1 MNIKEKL
8 LRKERSWTDI
18 FILVLIQAYLWM
30 QLGGFLAMK
39 VLQADKWGYLFTD
52 NAEIAADIGE
62 YFVSFG
68 FWISMILGFVVFK
81 KNRKLLKPL
90 CLEKK
95 MDIFK
100 GMGLGLL
107 AGFVLNASIIAGAIA
122 TGSLSYTK
130 GNIQVLPIIG
140 YFAAILFQA
149 GGEEL
154 ICRMYIMGKLKRRY
168 KSPAVAIAGNSLLFT
183 VLHLGNPGVTVTSVV
198 GVLAASILFSLIV
211 YYSENIWT
219 AIAMHTAWNF
229 TQTIIFGLPNSG
241 VTSPYSIL
249 NTEKAISGFCY
260 DAGFGVEGSF
270 GAVIAICLVI
280 AAILLISKKKENC
293 DTISLPDNERENTE
307 RKLFAEE
314 LR

>member
-18 FILVLIQAYLWM
+18 LILVFIQAYLWM

-52 NAEIAADIGE
+52 NAEVAANMGE

-68 FWISMILGFVVFK
+68 FWISMILGLVVFK

-90 CLEKK
+90 CPEKK
-95 MDIFK
+95 TDIFK
-100 GMGLGLL
+100 GQGLGLL

-130 GNIQVLPIIG
+130 GNIQILPIIG

-183 VLHLGNPGVTVTSVV
+183 VFHLGNPGVTVTSIL
-198 GVLAASILFSLIV
+198 GVLGASILFSLIV

-229 TQTIIFGLPNSG
+229 TQTIVFGLPNSG
-241 VTSPYSIL
+241 MTSPCSIL
-249 NTEKAISGFCY
+249 KTEKAVSGFCF
-260 DAGFGVEGSF
+260 DKGFGVEGSF
-270 GAVIAICLVI
+270 AAVIVICL
-280 AAILLISKKKENC
+280 AITAVVLISRKTAKKES
-293 DTISLPDNERENTE
+293 IG
-307 RKLFAEE
+307 
-314 LR
+314 

>member
-18 FILVLIQAYLWM
+18 LILVFIQAYLWM
-30 QLGGFLAMK
+30 QLGGFLSME
-39 VLQADKWGYLFTD
+39 VLKADKWGYLFTD
-52 NAEIAADIGE
+52 NAEIAVNMGE

-68 FWISMILGFVVFK
+68 FWISMIFGLVVFK

-90 CLEKK
+90 CPEKK

-107 AGFVLNASIIAGAIA
+107 AGSVLNASIIAGAIA

-168 KSPAVAIAGNSLLFT
+168 KNQVVAIVGNSLLFT
-183 VLHLGNPGVTVTSVV
+183 VMHLGNPGVTVTSVL
-198 GVLAASILFSLIV
+198 GVLAVSILFSLIV

-229 TQTIIFGLPNSG
+229 TQTIVFGLPNSG

-249 NTEKAISGFCY
+249 KTEKAVSGFCF
-260 DAGFGVEGSF
+260 DTGFGVEGSL
-270 GAVIAICLVI
+270 AVVLVLCLAITAVALMGR
-280 AAILLISKKKENC
+280 KTGKKES
-293 DTISLPDNERENTE
+293 I
-307 RKLFAEE
+307 A
-314 LR
+314 

>member
-18 FILVLIQAYLWM
+18 LILVFIQAYLWM
-30 QLGGFLAMK
+30 QLGGFLSME

-52 NAEIAADIGE
+52 NAEVAANMGE

-68 FWISMILGFVVFK
+68 FWISMILGLAVFK

-90 CLEKK
+90 CPEKK
-95 MDIFK
+95 TDIFK
-100 GMGLGLL
+100 GLGLGLL

-130 GNIQVLPIIG
+130 GNIQILPIIG

-183 VLHLGNPGVTVTSVV
+183 VLHLGNPGVTATSVV
-198 GVLAASILFSLIV
+198 GVLVASILFSLIV

-229 TQTIIFGLPNSG
+229 TQTIVFGLPNSG
-241 VTSPYSIL
+241 TVSPYSIL
-249 NTEKAISGFCY
+249 KTEKAVSGFCF
-260 DAGFGVEGSF
+260 DKGFGVEGSF
-270 GAVIAICLVI
+270 AAVIVICL
-280 AAILLISKKKENC
+280 AISAVVMISRRSVKKE
-293 DTISLPDNERENTE
+293 SVS
-307 RKLFAEE
+307 
-314 LR
+314 